1 MTDFPCLV
9 RSAVRSGEARY
20 RLGDP
25 LVDRYL
31 EFVAGRARPN
41 TLRAVAFDLKAFF
54 TVVAK
59 DPVAVSAAD
68 VFEFLADQ
76 RGDRTVVRLADRESG
91 LSARTIARR
100 LSSVSG
106 LYAYL
111 VARGDT
117 PVQVNPVPRGLST
130 RRQGGSRTSRT
141 VPLVRVAEEEAEKR
155 RRPLLRDRDGTVWP
169 NPLNPD
175 LPSAAPQGRPAPPRT
190 VQESRIVPAPGG
202 RGIPRMMSVRGRR
215 VAAAAAGAPSA
226 RLRSQGRPGGSFCRG
241 SARPDAAPARLPAH

>member
-1 MTDFPCLV
+1 VACGAPGRIPL
-9 RSAVRSGEARY
+9 SGETVTLGGLRLILSRELDDVELLMAGQTARLICGATGITEEIETDV
-20 RLGDP
+20 R
-25 LVDRYL
+25 
-31 EFVAGRARPN
+31 
-41 TLRAVAFDLKAFF
+41 KA
-54 TVVAK
+54 
-59 DPVAVSAAD
+59 
-68 VFEFLADQ
+68 LA
-76 RGDRTVVRLADRESG
+76 
-91 LSARTIARR
+91 
-100 LSSVSG
+100 
-106 LYAYL
+106 
-111 VARGDT
+111 
-117 PVQVNPVPRGLST
+117 
-130 RRQGGSRTSRT
+130 
-141 VPLVRVAEEEAEKR
+141 AEEEAEKR